1 MCYIYYNQDFSKY
14 IKTYFTNLNESYH
27 NITEH
32 ENENNLPLFINPNV
46 DEDELNEEFERELN
60 LNTDSV
66 NRNSEIEEESDNELY
81 EMDEDDQHFRI
92 VTAIETDNFDLFVS
106 YINREFSYDAIEL
119 AKVIYNLT
127 PGNLHENRYFN
138 HLQFDPMHEF
148 LIGCIYEYATSLLTS
163 TN

>member
-14 IKTYFTNLNESYH
+14 LLSNFTNLNDSYQ
-27 NITEH
+27 NISEYEY
-32 ENENNLPLFINPNV
+32 ENESNLPLFINPNV

-66 NRNSEIEEESDNELY
+66 NRDSEDESDNELY

-92 VTAIETDNFDLFVS
+92 VSAIETDNFDLFVS
-106 YINREFSYDAIEL
+106 YINREFAYVATEL

-127 PGNLHENRYFN
+127 PGNLHENKYFN

-163 TN
+163 TS